1 MYAHP
6 QQRADHDV
14 QKLRRDAGKW
24 LRQLREAR
32 NLSQRDLARLVG
44 VEYYTFIAQL
54 EAGRG
59 RIPPDR
65 YEKWAG
71 ALNLKPQLFVKELM
85 RFYDPVTYAILFGD
99 ESAPAGTGTG
109 TGTDSD
115 SDSGAVAADTA
126 GTGAISLDAHR
137 PPGR

>member
-24 LRQLREAR
+24 LRALREER
-32 NLSQRDLARLVG
+32 GLSQRDMARFVG

-65 YEKWAG
+65 YEKWSA
-71 ALNLKPQLFVKELM
+71 ALNMKPQLFVKELM
-85 RFYDPVTYAILFGD
+85 RFYDPVTYGILFED
-99 ESAPAGTGTG
+99 EAKEHAASAALDDVADPVADHGN
-109 TGTDSD
+109 
-115 SDSGAVAADTA
+115 GAV
-126 GTGAISLDAHR
+126 SLDAFR
-137 PPGR
+137 ANR